1 MIEIN
6 NSLSL
11 PDDEIRF
18 TFSRSGG
25 PGGQNVNKLNTR
37 ATLWFDVA
45 GSPTLSESQKE
56 KVLQRLGNRISKE
69 GVLQV
74 VSMQSRSQLT
84 NREEALQRFVGLL
97 AGALVE
103 KPVRKKTR
111 VSKGAK
117 ERRLQAK
124 KRKSTIKL
132 SRSRKSWSGNSE

>member
-6 NSLSL
+6 KSLSL
-11 PDDEIRF
+11 ADDEIRF

-37 ATLWFDVA
+37 VTLWFDVA
-45 GSPTLSESQKE
+45 GSPTLSENQKE
-56 KVLQRLGNRISKE
+56 KIFQCLGKRINKD

-74 VSMQSRSQLT
+74 VSMQSRTQLA

-97 AGALVE
+97 AGSLVE

-111 VSKGAK
+111 VSRGAK

-132 SRSRKSWSGNSE
+132 SRSGKSWSRNSE

>member
-6 NSLSL
+6 SSLSL

-45 GSPTLSESQKE
+45 GSPTLSESQRQKI
-56 KVLQRLGNRISKE
+56 LQRLGNRISNE

-74 VSMQSRSQLT
+74 VSMQSRSQLM
-84 NREEALQRFVGLL
+84 NREDALQRFVSLL
-97 AGALVE
+97 ASSLVE

-124 KRKSTIKL
+124 KRKGAIK
-132 SRSRKSWSGNSE
+132 SFRSKKSWSSNSE

>member
-6 NSLSL
+6 SRLSI
-11 PDDEIRF
+11 PDEEVRF

-37 ATLWFDVA
+37 VTLWFDVA
-45 GSPTLSESQKE
+45 GSPTLSEYQKK
-56 KVLQRLGNRISKE
+56 KVLQRLGNRIGKD
-69 GVLQV
+69 GLLQV
-74 VSMQSRSQLT
+74 VAMQSRTQLA
-84 NREEALQRFVGLL
+84 NREEALQRFAVLL

-103 KPVRKKTR
+103 KPLRKKTR
-111 VSKGAK
+111 VSRGAK

-132 SRSRKSWSGNSE
+132 SRSGKSWSGNSE

>member
-6 NSLSL
+6 NGLSL

-45 GSPTLSESQKE
+45 GSPTLSESQRNKI
-56 KVLQRLGNRISKE
+56 LQRLGNRISND

-74 VSMQSRSQLT
+74 VSMQSRSQLA
-84 NREEALQRFVGLL
+84 NREDALQRFAGLL
-97 AGALVE
+97 AGAFVE

-124 KRKSTIKL
+124 KRKGTIKL
-132 SRSRKSWSGNSE
+132 FRSRKSWSSNSE

>member
-6 NSLSL
+6 NGLSL

-45 GSPTLSESQKE
+45 GSPTLSESQRNKI
-56 KVLQRLGNRISKE
+56 LRRLGNRISND

-84 NREEALQRFVGLL
+84 NREDALQRFAGLL

-124 KRKSTIKL
+124 KRKGTIKL
-132 SRSRKSWSGNSE
+132 FRSRKSWSSNSE

>member
-6 NSLSL
+6 SSLSL

-45 GSPTLSESQKE
+45 GSPTLSESQRQKI
-56 KVLQRLGNRISKE
+56 LQRLGNRISNE

-74 VSMQSRSQLT
+74 VSMQSRSQMM
-84 NREEALQRFVGLL
+84 NREDALQRFVSLL
-97 AGALVE
+97 ASSLVE

-124 KRKSTIKL
+124 KRKSSIKL
-132 SRSRKSWSGNSE
+132 SRSGKSWSSNSE

>member
-6 NSLSL
+6 SSLSL
-11 PDDEIRF
+11 LDDEIRF

-37 ATLWFDVA
+37 TTLWFDVA
-45 GSPTLSESQKE
+45 GSPTLSERQKE
-56 KVLQRLGNRISKE
+56 KILQRLGNRISND

-84 NREEALQRFVGLL
+84 NREDALQRFVGLL
-97 AGALVE
+97 ASSLVE
-103 KPVRKKTR
+103 KMVRKKTR

-124 KRKSTIKL
+124 KRKGTIKL
-132 SRSRKSWSGNSE
+132 TRSRKSWSSDSD

>member
-45 GSPTLSESQKE
+45 GSPTLSDSQRK
-56 KVLQRLGNRISKE
+56 KILQRLGNRISND

-74 VSMQSRSQLT
+74 VSMQSRSQLM
-84 NREEALQRFVGLL
+84 NREDALQRFVGLI
-97 AGALVE
+97 ASALVE

-124 KRKSTIKL
+124 KRKGTIKS
-132 SRSRKSWSGNSE
+132 SRSRKSWSSNSE

>member
-45 GSPTLSESQKE
+45 GSPTLSDSQRK
-56 KVLQRLGNRISKE
+56 KILQRLGNRISND

-74 VSMQSRSQLT
+74 VSMQSRSQLM
-84 NREEALQRFVGLL
+84 NREDALQRFVGLI
-97 AGALVE
+97 ASALVE

-124 KRKSTIKL
+124 KRKGTIKL
-132 SRSRKSWSGNSE
+132 SRSRKSWSSNSE

>member
-1 MIEIN
+1 MIKIN
-6 NSLSL
+6 NGLSL
-11 PDDEIRF
+11 PEDEIRF

-37 ATLWFDVA
+37 VTLWFDVA
-45 GSPTLSESQKE
+45 GSSALSASQRE
-56 KVLQRLGNRISKE
+56 KILQRLGNRISND

-74 VSMQSRSQLT
+74 VSMQSRSQLM
-84 NREEALQRFVGLL
+84 NREDALQRFVSLL
-97 AGALVE
+97 AGSLVE

-124 KRKSTIKL
+124 KRKSTTKL
-132 SRSRKSWSGNSE
+132 FRSKKSWSSHSE

>member
-1 MIEIN
+1 MIKIN

-25 PGGQNVNKLNTR
+25 PGGQNVNKVNTK
-37 ATLWFDVA
+37 ATLWFDVV
-45 GSPTLSESQKE
+45 GSSTLTEIQKE
-56 KVLQRLGNRISKE
+56 KILQRLGNRISNN

-74 VSMQSRSQLT
+74 VSMQARTQLA

-97 AGALVE
+97 AGSLVE

-124 KRKSTIKL
+124 KRKSSLKQT
-132 SRSRKSWSGNSE
+132 RSKRSWSGNSE

>member
-6 NSLSL
+6 NGLSL

-45 GSPTLSESQKE
+45 GSPTLSESQRNKI
-56 KVLQRLGNRISKE
+56 LRCLGNRISND
-69 GVLQV
+69 GMLQV

-84 NREEALQRFVGLL
+84 NREDALRRFAGLL

-124 KRKSTIKL
+124 KRKGTIKL
-132 SRSRKSWSGNSE
+132 FRSRKSWSSNSE